1 MTVLTS
7 REVSKTG
14 SLRVFSF
21 ATPDAT
27 QLGPEPHLNHTR
39 PSHCPAFETE
49 LYQQVVGSEPGR
61 TGTKVTLFRRH
72 SLATGNTLGRPF
84 NVHGRNTEK
93 SPGGRHSGPF
103 SRHVCLVSSNSP
115 TESVS
120 TKVFGSIVI
129 EDRCKR
135 RSDSV
140 ETIAREI
147 PDSKCSF
154 FPEKP

>member
-1 MTVLTS
+1 MTLPTS
-7 REVSKTG
+7 QEISNTG
-14 SLRVFSF
+14 SLRVFQLRR
-21 ATPDAT
+21 PDAPSLVPSSFRT
-27 QLGPEPHLNHTR
+27 TLGLPLALLSRLNFINRLPTASNENGNESNHF
-39 PSHCPAFETE
+39 PAAI
-49 LYQQVVGSEPGR
+49 V
-61 TGTKVTLFRRH
+61 
-72 SLATGNTLGRPF
+72 ATGNTLGRPF

-129 EDRCKR
+129 KDRCKR

-154 FPEKP
+154 FRERP